1 MSAQAPRVAVITG
14 GIAGIGRATANLLTA
29 EGYRVF
35 VTSRSHQQSSDA
47 SGIEVLK
54 FSADSDESAA
64 DCVAAVINRTG
75 RIDVLIN
82 NIGTGMLGAA
92 EEQSIAEGEHILQTN
107 FWGAVRMIKSVLPIM
122 RAQGGGR
129 IISMSSVGGLFGF
142 PYSAFY
148 SASKFALEGYC
159 DSLQLEVRPF
169 GIHVSLIEPA
179 GVLTP
184 VAGNVPK
191 AALTLQPYAQTRTKM
206 GLQMDKMMKAGMP
219 AETVA
224 TAINLILKSSNPKL
238 RYKVG
243 APARVLGILLRLAP
257 ESIFMAVKRRLL
269 NM

>member
-1 MSAQAPRVAVITG
+1 MSAQTPRVALITG

-35 VTSRSHQQSSDA
+35 VTSRSHQQGTDP
-47 SGIEVLK
+47 SGIEVLN
-54 FSADSDESAA
+54 FSADSDQSAA
-64 DCVAAVINRTG
+64 DCTAAVISQAG

-129 IISMSSVGGLFGF
+129 IISMSSVGGLLGF

-159 DSLQLEVRPF
+159 DALQLEVKPF
-169 GIHVSLIEPA
+169 GIHVSLVEPA

-191 AALTLQPYAQTRTKM
+191 AALTLPPYAQTRTKM

-224 TAINLILKSSNPKL
+224 MAIKQILEKANPKL
-238 RYKVG
+238 HYKVG
-243 APARVLGILLRLAP
+243 TPARILGLILRLAP
-257 ESIFMAVKRRLL
+257 EPVLIAVKRRLL